1 MNMIF
6 LLLIAAILSAVLTG
20 LLRRYA
26 LASNLIDNPNQRSSH
41 TIPTPRGGGLAIVL
55 IFLVLLPFLEIPEA
69 NVDRLIWALFGA
81 GSLVAVAGF
90 IDDHG
95 HIPAHWRLCLHCLAA
110 AWALFW
116 LGGLPPVAVFDRSI
130 DLGWVGHV
138 LGLLYLVWLLNLYNF
153 MDGINGIAGI
163 EALTVCIAGLAVFA
177 LSSDGSLIW
186 MVPMLLLA
194 ASVSGFLIWNF
205 PVAKIFMGDAGS
217 GFIGIVLGIISI
229 QAASTNPELLWVWL
243 ILLAAFIVDA
253 TVTLVRRIQRGE
265 KFYEAHRSHAY
276 QYAARKYA
284 SHSYVSIAFGLINL
298 LWLLPIAIVVVQD
311 WLDGLVGLI
320 IAYLPLIFLAF
331 KFKAGASDQQEV

>member
-6 LLLIAAILSAVLTG
+6 LLLIAAVLSAVLTG

-81 GSLVAVAGF
+81 GSLVALAGF

-110 AWALFW
+110 GWALFW

-130 DLGWVGHV
+130 DLGWVGNV

-177 LSSDGSLIW
+177 LSSDGGLIW

-205 PVAKIFMGDAGS
+205 PGAKIFMGDAGS

-284 SHSYVSIAFGLINL
+284 SHGCVSIAFGLINL
-298 LWLLPIAIVVVQD
+298 LWLLPIAIVVVRG
-311 WLDGLVGLI
+311 WLDGLVGLV
-320 IAYLPLIFLAF
+320 IAYLPLIFLVF
-331 KFKAGASDQQEV
+331 KFKAGARDQQEA